1 MGRRTTPSTL
11 NRHVLWL
18 LLAVGLALPSWGQV
32 PGLRLTESMRAAR
45 DVSSQLGLDEVQS
58 QAILEAAL
66 PWDACLTH
74 WNDIQDSLEAAPMS
88 ETELLHA
95 LGPVRTALG
104 DCRSSRSKD
113 IRAALDSTARVAYDA
128 LALPERP
135 RVLHFGVHN
144 RMDCNVCK
152 TPQPPTP

>member
-1 MGRRTTPSTL
+1 MGQRTTSRTL
-11 NRHVLWL
+11 NRHCLWF
-18 LLAVGLALPSWGQV
+18 LLAVGLALPCWGQV

-45 DVSSQLGLDEVQS
+45 DVSSQLGLDDVQS

-66 PWDACLTH
+66 PWDACLAH

-88 ETELLHA
+88 ESELLLA
-95 LGPVRTALG
+95 IGPVRTALG
-104 DCRSSRSKD
+104 ECRASRSKD
-113 IRAALDSTARVAYDA
+113 IRAKLDSSARVAFDA

-144 RMDCNVCK
+144 RMDCIVCT

>member
-1 MGRRTTPSTL
+1 MGRRTTQRTL
-11 NRHVLWL
+11 NRHLPCL
-18 LLAVGLALPSWGQV
+18 LFVMGLSLASWGQV
-32 PGLRLTESMRAAR
+32 PGLRLTESMRAVR
-45 DVSSQLGLDEVQS
+45 DVSSQLGLNEVQS
-58 QAILEAAL
+58 QAILQAAL
-66 PWDACLTH
+66 PWDACLAH
-74 WNDIQDSLEAAPMS
+74 WNHIQDSLEAAPMS
-88 ETELLHA
+88 ESELLKA

-113 IRAALDSTARVAYDA
+113 IRAALDSSARVAFDA

>member
-1 MGRRTTPSTL
+1 MGRRTTQRTL
-11 NRHVLWL
+11 NRRFLWL

-45 DVSSQLGLDEVQS
+45 DVSSQLGLNEVQS

-66 PWDACLTH
+66 PWDACLAH
-74 WNDIQDSLEAAPMS
+74 WNHIQDSLEAAPMS
-88 ETELLHA
+88 ESELLKA

-113 IRAALDSTARVAYDA
+113 IRAALDSSARVAFDA

>member
-1 MGRRTTPSTL
+1 MGRRTTPRTL
-11 NRHVLWL
+11 NRRFLWL
-18 LLAVGLALPSWGQV
+18 LLAVGLALPSWSQV

-66 PWDACLTH
+66 PWDACLAH

-88 ETELLHA
+88 ESELLQA

-104 DCRSSRSKD
+104 ECRASRSKD
-113 IRAALDSTARVAYDA
+113 IRAALDSSARVAFDA

>member
-1 MGRRTTPSTL
+1 MGRRTKPSTL
-11 NRHVLWL
+11 NRLLLWL

-66 PWDACLTH
+66 PWDACLAH
-74 WNDIQDSLEAAPMS
+74 WNEMQDSLEAAPMS
-88 ETELLHA
+88 ESELLQA
-95 LGPVRTALG
+95 LAPVRTALG
-104 DCRSSRSKD
+104 GCRAYRSKD
-113 IRAALDSTARVAYDA
+113 IRAALDSSARLAFDA
-128 LALPERP
+128 LALPKRP

>member
-1 MGRRTTPSTL
+1 MGRRTTPRTL
-11 NRHVLWL
+11 NRHFLWL

-45 DVSSQLGLDEVQS
+45 DVSSQLGLDEIQS

-66 PWDACLTH
+66 PWDACLAH

-88 ETELLHA
+88 ESELLQA
-95 LGPVRTALG
+95 LGPVGIALG
-104 DCRSSRSKD
+104 ECRASRSKD
-113 IRAALDSTARVAYDA
+113 IRAALDSSVRMDFDA

-152 TPQPPTP
+152 TPHPPTP

>member
-1 MGRRTTPSTL
+1 MGRRTTPRTL
-11 NRHVLWL
+11 NRHFLWL

-45 DVSSQLGLDEVQS
+45 DVSSQLGLDEIQS

-66 PWDACLTH
+66 PWDACLAH

-88 ETELLHA
+88 ESELLQA
-95 LGPVRTALG
+95 LGPVGIALG
-104 DCRSSRSKD
+104 ECRASRSKD
-113 IRAALDSTARVAYDA
+113 IRAALDSSVRVDFDA

>member
-1 MGRRTTPSTL
+1 MGRRATPRTL
-11 NRHVLWL
+11 NRHFLWL

-45 DVSSQLGLDEVQS
+45 DVSSQLGLDEIQS

-66 PWDACLTH
+66 PWDACLAH

-88 ETELLHA
+88 ESELLQA
-95 LGPVRTALG
+95 LGPVGIALG
-104 DCRSSRSKD
+104 ECRASRSKD
-113 IRAALDSTARVAYDA
+113 IRAALDSSVRVDFDA

-152 TPQPPTP
+152 TPQSPTP

>member
-1 MGRRTTPSTL
+1 MGRRTTPRTL
-11 NRHVLWL
+11 NRRFLCL
-18 LLAVGLALPSWGQV
+18 LLAVGLALPCWGQV

>member
-11 NRHVLWL
+11 NQHVLWL
-18 LLAVGLALPSWGQV
+18 LLAVGLALPSLGQV

-58 QAILEAAL
+58 QAILEVAL
-66 PWDACLTH
+66 PWDACLAH
-74 WNDIQDSLEAAPMS
+74 WNDIQDSLEAAPLS
-88 ETELLHA
+88 ESELLQA

-104 DCRSSRSKD
+104 ECRASRSKD
-113 IRAALDSTARVAYDA
+113 IRATLDSTARVAYDA

-135 RVLHFGVHN
+135 RVSHFGVHN

-152 TPQPPTP
+152 TPQTPTP

>member
-1 MGRRTTPSTL
+1 MGRRNKTSTL
-11 NRHVLWL
+11 NRHLLWL
-18 LLAVGLALPSWGQV
+18 LLAVGLALPSWSQV

-66 PWDACLTH
+66 PWDACLAH
-74 WNDIQDSLEAAPMS
+74 WNEMQDSLEAAPMS
-88 ETELLHA
+88 ESELLQA
-95 LGPVRTALG
+95 LAPVRTALG
-104 DCRSSRSKD
+104 QCRASRSKD
-113 IRAALDSTARVAYDA
+113 IRAALDSTAQVDFDA

-152 TPQPPTP
+152 TPQTPTP

>member
-1 MGRRTTPSTL
+1 MGRRTTTRTL
-11 NRHVLWL
+11 IPHFLWL
-18 LLAVGLALPSWGQV
+18 LLAVGLALPSWSQV

-66 PWDACLTH
+66 PWDACLAH
-74 WNDIQDSLEAAPMS
+74 WNEMQDSLEAAPMS
-88 ETELLHA
+88 ESELLQA
-95 LGPVRTALG
+95 LAPVRTALG
-104 DCRSSRSKD
+104 GCRASRSKD
-113 IRAALDSTARVAYDA
+113 IRAALDSSARVAFDA

-135 RVLHFGVHN
+135 RVLHFGAYN

>member
-1 MGRRTTPSTL
+1 MGRRTTTRTL
-11 NRHVLWL
+11 IPHFLWL
-18 LLAVGLALPSWGQV
+18 LLAVGLALPSWSQV

-66 PWDACLTH
+66 PWDACLAH
-74 WNDIQDSLEAAPMS
+74 WNEMQDSLEAAPMS
-88 ETELLHA
+88 ESELLQALAPVRPA
-95 LGPVRTALG
+95 LGG
-104 DCRSSRSKD
+104 CRASRSKD
-113 IRAALDSTARVAYDA
+113 IRAALNSSARVAFDA

-135 RVLHFGVHN
+135 RVLHFGAYN

-152 TPQPPTP
+152 TPQSPTP

>member
-1 MGRRTTPSTL
+1 
-11 NRHVLWL
+11 
-18 LLAVGLALPSWGQV
+18 
-32 PGLRLTESMRAAR
+32 MRAAR

-66 PWDACLTH
+66 PWDACLAH

-88 ETELLHA
+88 ESELLQA
-95 LGPVRTALG
+95 LGPVGIALG
-104 DCRSSRSKD
+104 ECRASRSKD
-113 IRAALDSTARVAYDA
+113 IRAALDSSVRVDFDA

>member
-1 MGRRTTPSTL
+1 MGRRTTQRTL
-11 NRHVLWL
+11 NRHLPCL
-18 LLAVGLALPSWGQV
+18 LFVMGLSLASWGQV
-32 PGLRLTESMRAAR
+32 PGLRLTESMRAVR

-58 QAILEAAL
+58 QAILQAAL
-66 PWDACLTH
+66 PWDACLAH
-74 WNDIQDSLEAAPMS
+74 WNHIQDSLEAAPMS
-88 ETELLHA
+88 ESELLKA

-104 DCRSSRSKD
+104 DCRSSRSND
-113 IRAALDSTARVAYDA
+113 SRAALDSSARVAFDA

-152 TPQPPTP
+152 TPQTPTP

>member
-18 LLAVGLALPSWGQV
+18 LLAVGLALPSWSQV

-66 PWDACLTH
+66 PWDACLAH
-74 WNDIQDSLEAAPMS
+74 WNEMQDTLEAAPMS
-88 ETELLHA
+88 ESELLQA
-95 LGPVRTALG
+95 LAPVRTALG
-104 DCRSSRSKD
+104 ECRASRSKD
-113 IRAALDSTARVAYDA
+113 IRAALD
-128 LALPERP
+128 
-135 RVLHFGVHN
+135 
-144 RMDCNVCK
+144 
-152 TPQPPTP
+152 

>member
-1 MGRRTTPSTL
+1 MGRRNKTSTL
-11 NRHVLWL
+11 NRHLLWL
-18 LLAVGLALPSWGQV
+18 LLAVGLALPSWSQV

-66 PWDACLTH
+66 PWDACLAH
-74 WNDIQDSLEAAPMS
+74 WNEMQDSLEAAPMS
-88 ETELLHA
+88 ESELLQA
-95 LGPVRTALG
+95 LAPVRTALG
-104 DCRSSRSKD
+104 QCRASRSKD
-113 IRAALDSTARVAYDA
+113 IRAALDSTAQVDFDA

-144 RMDCNVCK
+144 RKDCNVCK

>member
-1 MGRRTTPSTL
+1 MGRRTTPRSLTP
-11 NRHVLWL
+11 RL
-18 LLAVGLALPSWGQV
+18 LGILVAMGMALTSWSQV
-32 PGLRLTESMRAAR
+32 PGFHMTESMRAAR
-45 DVSSQLGLDEVQS
+45 DVSSQLGLGEAQS

-66 PWDACLTH
+66 PWDACLAH
-74 WNDIQDSLEAAPMS
+74 WNDLQDSLETAPMS
-88 ETELLHA
+88 ESELLQA

-104 DCRSSRSKD
+104 ECRASRSKD
-113 IRAALDSTARVAYDA
+113 IRAALDSSARVAFDA

-152 TPQPPTP
+152 TPQSPTP

>member
-1 MGRRTTPSTL
+1 MGLS
-11 NRHVLWL
+11 
-18 LLAVGLALPSWGQV
+18 LASWGQV
-32 PGLRLTESMRAAR
+32 SGLRLTESMRAVR

-58 QAILEAAL
+58 QAILQAAL
-66 PWDACLTH
+66 PWDACLAH
-74 WNDIQDSLEAAPMS
+74 WNHVQDSLEAAPMS
-88 ETELLHA
+88 ESELLKA

-113 IRAALDSTARVAYDA
+113 IRAALDSSARVAFDA

-152 TPQPPTP
+152 IPQPPTP

>member
-1 MGRRTTPSTL
+1 MGRRTTTRTL
-11 NRHVLWL
+11 IPHFLWL
-18 LLAVGLALPSWGQV
+18 LLAVGLALPSWSQV

-66 PWDACLTH
+66 PWDACLAH
-74 WNDIQDSLEAAPMS
+74 WNEMQDSLEAAPMS
-88 ETELLHA
+88 ESELLQA
-95 LGPVRTALG
+95 LAPVRTALG
-104 DCRSSRSKD
+104 GCRASRSKD
-113 IRAALDSTARVAYDA
+113 IRAALNSSTRVAFDA

-135 RVLHFGVHN
+135 RVLHFGAYN

>member
-1 MGRRTTPSTL
+1 MGRRTTLRTL
-11 NRHVLWL
+11 NRHFLWL

-45 DVSSQLGLDEVQS
+45 DVSSQLGLDEIQS

-66 PWDACLTH
+66 PWDACLAH

-88 ETELLHA
+88 ESELLQA
-95 LGPVRTALG
+95 LGPVGIALG
-104 DCRSSRSKD
+104 ECRASRSKD
-113 IRAALDSTARVAYDA
+113 IRAALDSSVRMDFDA